1 LRKIEPAGIL
11 GAGSTL
17 GVLGLINAALWRR
30 ESEGDFMVRKFMG
43 LRLQKL
49 ICSPAVPGGPGFP
62 NTCWS
67 GINGATGPGG
77 ATRPRP
83 PPP

>member
-1 LRKIEPAGIL
+1 
-11 GAGSTL
+11 
-17 GVLGLINAALWRR
+17 
-30 ESEGDFMVRKFMG
+30 MVRKFMG